1 MAAPARTLLS
11 DLPKGH
17 KFSPIPL
24 TLIPE
29 DVLRYLDAVDDGN
42 AVYLECGLA
51 PPLCVAARA
60 LGVLL
65 EVLEL
70 PPGTIHS
77 GQELDVRGGV
87 AIGAALMLSGHI
99 AQRSERAGLVICAI
113 EFEVTPGG
121 SNAAAL
127 HARTTVM
134 AQAGGAK

>member
-11 DLPKGH
+11 DLPKGY

-24 TLIPE
+24 TLTPE
-29 DVLRYLDAVDDGN
+29 DVLRYLDAVEDGN

-60 LGVLL
+60 LGALL

-70 PPGTIHS
+70 PPGTLHS
-77 GQELDVRGGV
+77 GQELDARGGV
-87 AIGAALMLSGHI
+87 PIGAPHMLSGHI

-113 EFEVTPGG
+113 EFDVTPGG
-121 SNAAAL
+121 SKAAAL
-127 HARTTVM
+127 RGRTVVM
-134 AQAGGAK
+134 APAGGAT